1 MQVLLKSIVASCA
14 FLLSM
19 SSTPAL
25 ALEVSGV
32 KLEDNIKVAG
42 KDLKLN
48 GAGVRVKAIFKV
60 YVAGL
65 YLPEKK
71 TNVADILAMTGPRR
85 VNIVMMRDVS
95 ADDFGQSFITGLNN
109 NSDKSEKTKI
119 MNQTMQFGEM
129 FQALPSIKK
138 GDVLTLDWIPGTGTI
153 STMNGKKLG
162 EAIPDI
168 AFYNAVL
175 KIWLGE
181 NPADSGL
188 KPQLLGT
195 AKD

>member
-1 MQVLLKSIVASCA
+1 MQVLLKTMLASCA
-14 FLLSM
+14 FLLAI
-19 SSTPAL
+19 SSAPAY
-25 ALEVSGV
+25 AAEVAGV
-32 KLEDNIKVAG
+32 KLEDSVKLAG

-71 TNVADILAMTGPRR
+71 TSVADILAVAGPRR
-85 VNIVMMRDVS
+85 VTLVMMRDVS

-109 NSDKSEKTKI
+109 NSDKVEKTKI
-119 MNQTMQFGEM
+119 VNQTVQFGEI
-129 FQALPSIKK
+129 FQALPGIKK
-138 GDVLTLDWIPGTGTI
+138 GDILTLDWVPGSGTI
-153 STMNGKKLG
+153 TTMNGKKLG
-162 EAIPDI
+162 EVIPDV

-175 KIWLGE
+175 KIWLGD
-181 NPADSGL
+181 NPVDTSL
-188 KPQLLGT
+188 KPHLLGT

>member
-138 GDVLTLDWIPGTGTI
+138 GDVLTLDWIPGTGTV

>member
-71 TNVADILAMTGPRR
+71 TSVADILAMTGPRR

-138 GDVLTLDWIPGTGTI
+138 GDVLTLDWIPGTGTV

-188 KPQLLGT
+188 KPQLLGP

>member
-1 MQVLLKSIVASCA
+1 MHSLLKSIFAGCTLAFALSTAQAVEVA
-14 FLLSM
+14 
-19 SSTPAL
+19 
-25 ALEVSGV
+25 GV
-32 KLEDNIKVAG
+32 KLEDATKVAG

-71 TNVADILAMTGPRR
+71 TTVADILATTGPRR
-85 VNIVMMRDVS
+85 VTLVMMRDIS
-95 ADDFGQSFITGLNN
+95 SEDFGQSFITGLNN
-109 NSDKSEKTKI
+109 NSDKAEKTKI
-119 MNQTMQFGEM
+119 INQTAQFGEM
-129 FQALPSIKK
+129 FQQIPGIKK
-138 GDVLTLDWIPGTGTI
+138 GDILTLDWIPGSGTV
-153 STMNGKKLG
+153 STLNGKKLG

-175 KIWLGE
+175 KIWLGD
-181 NPADSGL
+181 NPVDSSL
-188 KPQLLGT
+188 KPHLLGA

>member
-14 FLLSM
+14 FFLSM

-71 TNVADILAMTGPRR
+71 TSVADILAMAGPRR

-138 GDVLTLDWIPGTGTI
+138 GDVLTLDWIPGTGTV